1 MKYKLL
7 ILDVDGTILPYKFHA
22 LPSPRV
28 TKAIKEA
35 SRKVTVAIATGRPYF
50 MMTHI
55 FRHLAMD
62 GLAIINDGAQVIDIK
77 TKRVLYKQ
85 AIEKRGFIRVMSILR
100 HEGVSFMVH
109 DQEVDIPYTEE
120 YTPVEP
126 LNLYTVNR
134 MDETLADKLVEKI
147 SKVPNIKV
155 NKTHWGDGESADSYD
170 LLISHS
176 SATKLHGIY
185 QVAKI
190 KNVETEEIIG
200 VGDSGNDFPLLMASG
215 MKVAM
220 GNAIPD
226 LKAIADYVA
235 PSVYDDGVA
244 DVINRFI
251 LEKKIAKKA

>member
-35 SRKVTVAIATGRPYF
+35 SKKVTVAIATGRPYF

-77 TKRVLYKQ
+77 TKRVLYKR
-85 AIEKRGFIRVMSILR
+85 AIEKRAFIRVIGVLKN
-100 HEGVSFMVH
+100 EGVSFMVH

-120 YTPVEP
+120 YIPVEP
-126 LNLYTVNR
+126 LNLYTLNR
-134 MDETLADKLVEKI
+134 MDEALADKLVEKI

-155 NKTHWGDGESADSYD
+155 NKTHWGDGATSDSYD
-170 LLISHS
+170 LLISHAE
-176 SATKLHGIY
+176 ATKLHGIY

-190 KNVETEEIIG
+190 KKIETEEIIG

-215 MKVAM
+215 FKVAM

-235 PSVYDDGVA
+235 PSVYDDGA
-244 DVINRFI
+244 AHVIDKFI
-251 LEKKIAKKA
+251 LEKKIA